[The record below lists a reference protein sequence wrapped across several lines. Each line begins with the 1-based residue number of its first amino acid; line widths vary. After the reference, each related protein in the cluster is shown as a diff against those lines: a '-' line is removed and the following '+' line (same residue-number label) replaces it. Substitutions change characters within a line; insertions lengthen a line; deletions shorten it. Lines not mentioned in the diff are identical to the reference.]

1 MLVSKNWLSQFTTI
15 PKKITPQQLGVD
27 LTMHVVEVEDVID
40 EARFLEN
47 VVVGK
52 VVEVKKHDNADTL
65 HVCTV
70 DVRDEKLQVVC
81 GGSNV
86 REGMFVAMGKL
97 GASVRWHGE
106 GEPIVLTKAKIRGVE
121 SFGMICASD
130 EIGLGDMFPKQ
141 SEKEIL
147 DLTDIIASR
156 YSDNPDQ
163 QIGKPLSDVLELN
176 DIVFDIDN
184 KSMTH
189 RPDLWGQYGMAREIA
204 AMYGQSLK
212 AYEPKKLKGLETGNW
227 KLDVAVKDVKACPR
241 YMAVAIDGIEVA
253 ESPAWLK
260 KRLMSVGVQPRN
272 NVVDVTNF
280 VMFELGQPLHAFDIK
295 QLANKKGDV
304 EIIVRKAKDGE
315 EYTSLDDKKYTLT
328 KEDLVIATKD
338 KVVALAG
345 VKGSNNS
352 GVTNETTS
360 ILLESANFHAVTIRR
375 TASRHGL
382 RTDASARYE
391 KSLDPHLCEL
401 ALRRVVELLK
411 EVSPKSVVSSTIVDQ
426 SDFSLDQGPIALDT
440 EFVQR
445 KMGVDLPAT
454 EMVRILT
461 SLGFGVKEKKNT
473 LSVMIPSWRATK
485 DISIREDLVE
495 EIARVYGYDNIV
507 PTLPTFPIVPPKKN
521 ALRELETRL
530 RTLLAYEGRYT
541 EVSNYSFVSPDLLEK
556 VGENVKDYLELD
568 NPIAKDRP
576 YLRRHLRENLLET
589 VERNSHRFDVVS
601 IFEIGKVF
609 KKEQEG
615 DVDGQKN
622 TLPKQDTLLAMA
634 HAEKG
639 DEHPFLHVST
649 SFTTVMTRLGL
660 AVHFEK
666 KSLDDVFVHP
676 GRFAEVHVAGKKVG
690 HIGEVHPMT
699 ANTLG
704 LDARTAVLE
713 VNLSEIV
720 LLLTEKTQYQPLSQY
735 PSIERD
741 VAFVVDKSAVH
752 EDIAVALI
760 KADPLTVDVAL
771 FDVFMGKNIGE
782 GKKSMAYRITYRSD
796 EKTLEGKDVDV
807 VHEKIVAML
816 QKKFGAE
823 IRA

>member
-1 MLVSKNWLSQFTTI
+1 MLVSKNWISQFNTI

-40 EARFLEN
+40 EARFLDN

-106 GEPIVLTKAKIRGVE
+106 GEPVVLTKAKIRGVE

-147 DLTDIIASR
+147 DLTDIIASK
-156 YSDNPDQ
+156 S
-163 QIGKPLSDVLELN
+163 SDVVGKSLAEALGL
-176 DIVFDIDN
+176 DDVIFDIDN

-204 AMYGQSLK
+204 AMYGVALK
-212 AYEPKKLKGLETGNW
+212 PYEPKKIGKPAGTGRD
-227 KLDVAVKDVKACPR
+227 LSIQVKDAKACPR
-241 YMAVAIDGIEVA
+241 YMAVAIDNIEVA

-304 EIIVRKAKDGE
+304 EIVVRKAKDE
-315 EYTSLDDKKYTLT
+315 EAYTSLDDKEYKLT

-375 TASRHGL
+375 TVSRHGL

-473 LSVMIPSWRATK
+473 LSVTIPSWRATK

-507 PTLPTFPIVPPKKN
+507 PTLPMFPIVPPKKN

-530 RTLLAYEGRYT
+530 RALLAYEGRYT
-541 EVSNYSFVSPDLLEK
+541 EVSNYSFISPELLEK
-556 VGENVKDYLELD
+556 VGEQTKDYLELE

-576 YLRRHLRENLLET
+576 YLRRHLRENMLEM
-589 VERNSHRFDVVS
+589 VERNLHRFDVVN

-609 KKEQEG
+609 KKEL
-615 DVDGQKN
+615 DGEKDGLKHV
-622 TLPKQDTLLAMA
+622 LPRQDTLLAMA
-634 HAEKG
+634 HAAKG
-639 DEHPFLHVST
+639 DENPFLHVST
-649 SFTTVMTRLGL
+649 AFTTIMTRLGL
-660 AVHFEK
+660 VVEYTK
-666 KSLDDVFVHP
+666 KSLDDVLVHP
-676 GRFAEVHVAGKKVG
+676 GRFAEVSVAGKKIG
-690 HIGEVHPMT
+690 HIAEVHPLT
-699 ANTLG
+699 AEKLG
-704 LDARTAVLE
+704 LDARTAILE

-720 LLLTEKTQYQPLSQY
+720 SLLTEKTQYLPLSQY

-741 VAFVVDKSAVH
+741 VAFVLDTEKQH
-752 EDIAVALI
+752 EDIAAALI
-760 KADPLTVDVAL
+760 KADPLTVDVEL
-771 FDVFMGKNIGE
+771 FDVFTGKNIPE

-816 QKKFGAE
+816 KKKFGAE